1 MTPQLGGGLDFPVL
15 LAMMLV
21 ALLLRSA
28 LGPPRVEF
36 WVSGRPPGIRRTRP
50 GIVLGLVLGLGGLLL
65 LLTALLPR

>member
-1 MTPQLGGGLDFPVL
+1 MTPQSGGGLDFPVL

-36 WVSGRPPGIRRTRP
+36 GVCRLPATRRTRP